1 VTDTDHSDPE
11 PNREPNS
18 ALDASGETAP
28 QPAAADG
35 ATAAADAGA
44 MSGTEA
50 AAAQPPD
57 WPDGEAPLRAELAPV
72 ADEQGSLIVDVGG
85 FEGPLDLLLELAR
98 HHKVDLKQISIL
110 KLAEQYI
117 EFIEKA
123 RRLQLELAADYLVMA
138 AWLAY
143 LKSRLLIPVPPGQE
157 EQEPA
162 DLAARLA
169 FRLQRLQAMRTA
181 AETLQKRAVL
191 GRDVFARG
199 APEPLVFD
207 TRREYGDN
215 LIDLLKAYA
224 ERRQKKMRR
233 QTYTPRRHPTW
244 SIKEARNALERLIGV
259 MDDWGTFDRWL
270 ADYMTTP
277 GMRRSV
283 TASSFTATLELAR
296 EGVLELRQESAFS
309 PIYIKRRANAA

>member
-1 VTDTDHSDPE
+1 M
-11 PNREPNS
+11 S
-18 ALDASGETAP
+18 APQNHKDMTGTAP
-28 QPAAADG
+28 E
-35 ATAAADAGA
+35 T
-44 MSGTEA
+44 
-50 AAAQPPD
+50 
-57 WPDGEAPLRAELAPV
+57 WPDGEAPLRAPV
-72 ADEQGSLIVDVGG
+72 AEAADGTTLIVELGS

-110 KLAEQYI
+110 KLAEQYLV
-117 EFIEKA
+117 FIEKA
-123 RRLQLELAADYLVMA
+123 RRLQLEVAADYLVMA

-143 LKSRLLIPVPPGQE
+143 LKSRLLIPAQPGQE

-181 AETLQKRAVL
+181 SENLMKRSVL

-199 APEPLVFD
+199 APEPLLID
-207 TRREYGDN
+207 RRREYGDN

-224 ERRQKKMRR
+224 DRRKKKMVH
-233 QTYTPRRHPTW
+233 QVYVPRRHPTW
-244 SIKEARNALERLIGV
+244 SIKEARNALERLVGV

-270 ADYMTTP
+270 AQYLTEP

-283 TASSFTATLELAR
+283 TASSFTASLELAR
-296 EGVLELRQESAFS
+296 EGLLELRQEGPFR
-309 PIYIKRRANAA
+309 PIYLKRRAHAA